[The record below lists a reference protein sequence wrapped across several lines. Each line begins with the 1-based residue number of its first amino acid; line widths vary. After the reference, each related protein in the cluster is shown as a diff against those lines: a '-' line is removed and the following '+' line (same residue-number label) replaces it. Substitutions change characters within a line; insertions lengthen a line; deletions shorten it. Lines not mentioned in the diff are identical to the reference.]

1 MASPRGINFW
11 DLVLYA
17 TAMNFGIRWLATA
30 GAAGPTALPIWVL
43 AALGFLAPLAIAT
56 AELAGRYEKE
66 GAIYAWTGASFG
78 PFAGFLCGWLYW
90 VCNLPFFS
98 SILYFVVEVI
108 AGSSPEFAAL
118 LQSPAARLGLASA
131 MAIAIAGLN
140 LVGIGVGK
148 WLPAFGALAS
158 MALLALLLVAAGVLG
173 VTQGVATDFTRVSYL
188 PPLDA
193 NGAILWSTM
202 VFAFA
207 GAEGVALL
215 RNEIE
220 GGVARLVK
228 AIVVI
233 GAFLVAAY
241 VAGTIAMLTILA
253 PEEASRLSG
262 LPDALSLGLSRLGL
276 AHWIPAALLVL
287 AAALLGSYGA
297 WFGAA
302 ARLPHAA
309 GLDRVLPPIFA
320 ARDPRTG
327 APTAS
332 IVLQTVLVVLLL
344 IVSQADANLR
354 AAYDFLVAMSV
365 ISYTLPFLFLFAAFL
380 KVQGEPAPA
389 GAWTAPGG
397 TSGARAIG
405 VLGFL
410 VTASA
415 IACTL
420 APSPDATDPLAAT
433 LKLVW
438 SSGALILS
446 GVALY
451 ALSRLRKF
459 KPARIR
465 NPPA

>member
-1 MASPRGINFW
+1 MSGRGGINFW

-17 TAMNFGIRWLATA
+17 AAMNFGIRWLATSA
-30 GAAGPTALPIWVL
+30 AAGPASLPIWIL

-56 AELAGRYEKE
+56 AELAGRFEKE
-66 GAIYAWTGASFG
+66 GAIYAWTGACFG
-78 PFAGFLCGWLYW
+78 PFAGFICGWLYW

-98 SILYFVVEVI
+98 GILYFVVEVTI
-108 AGSSPEFAAL
+108 AAAPPEWRGPL
-118 LQSPAARLGLASA
+118 EVPAARLAFASTLAV
-131 MAIAIAGLN
+131 AIAGLN
-140 LVGIGVGK
+140 LVGLGVGK

-158 MALLALLLVAAGVLG
+158 AALLALLVGAGVALG
-173 VTQGVATDFTRVSYL
+173 FSVGPATDFAHVSYA

-215 RNEIE
+215 RNEID
-220 GGVARLVK
+220 GGVPRLVA
-228 AIVVI
+228 AIALI

-241 VAGTIAMLTILA
+241 LAGAVAMLTILA

-262 LPDALSLGLSRLGL
+262 LPDALSLGLARLGL
-276 AHWIPAALLVL
+276 AQWTPAALLLL

-332 IVLQTVLVVLLL
+332 ILLQAVLVVMLLAL
-344 IVSQADANLR
+344 SQADASIR
-354 AAYDFLVAMSV
+354 SAYDFLVAMSV

-380 KVQGEPAPA
+380 KVQAAPAPD
-389 GAWTAPGG
+389 GVWTAPGG
-397 TSGARAIG
+397 AQGAKLIG
-405 VLGFL
+405 GLGFA
-410 VTASA
+410 VTLSA
-415 IACTL
+415 ILCTL
-420 APSPDATDPLAAT
+420 VPSPDAPDPLGAT
-433 LKLVW
+433 LKLLW
-438 SSGALILS
+438 ASAALILS
-446 GVALY
+446 GVVLY
-451 ALSRLRKF
+451 AL
-459 KPARIR
+459 ARR
-465 NPPA
+465 RRRSEP

>member
-1 MASPRGINFW
+1 MARRNNISFW

-17 TAMNFGIRWLATA
+17 TAINFGIRWLATA
-30 GAAGPTALPIWVL
+30 AVAGPASLPIWIL

-78 PFAGFLCGWLYW
+78 PFAGFVCGWLYW

-98 SILYFVVEVI
+98 SILYYIVEVT
-108 AGSSPEFAAL
+108 AAAAPPGL
-118 LQSPAARLGLASA
+118 RTVLETPAARLGLASA
-131 MAIAIAGLN
+131 LAIAIAGLN
-140 LVGIGVGK
+140 LVGIGIGK
-148 WLPAFGALAS
+148 WLPMFGAAAS
-158 MALLALLLVAAGVLG
+158 MALLALLIGAGLAIGLG
-173 VTQGVATDFTRVSYL
+173 AGPATDFAHVSYA

-220 GGVARLVK
+220 GGVTRLVR
-228 AIVVI
+228 AIALI
-233 GAFLVAAY
+233 GGFLVLAY
-241 VAGTIAMLTILA
+241 LAGTLAMLSILA
-253 PEEASRLSG
+253 PEEASRLAG
-262 LPDALSLGLSRLGL
+262 LPDALSLGLARLGL
-276 AHWIPAALLVL
+276 AHWSPAALALL

-309 GLDRVLPPIFA
+309 GIDRVLPPVFA
-320 ARDPRTG
+320 VRDPRTG
-327 APTAS
+327 APVAS
-332 IVLQTVLVVLLL
+332 IMLQTVLVIVLLV
-344 IVSQADANLR
+344 ISQAGASVR
-354 AAYDFLVAMSV
+354 SAYDFLVAMSV

-380 KVQGEPAPA
+380 KVQGQAAPA

-397 TSGARAIG
+397 ANGARLIG
-405 VLGFL
+405 VLGFA
-410 VTASA
+410 VTLSA
-415 IACTL
+415 ILCTL
-420 APSPDATDPLAAT
+420 VPSPDAPDPLGAT
-433 LKLVW
+433 VKLLW

-451 ALSRLRKF
+451 VL
-459 KPARIR
+459 ARR
-465 NPPA
+465 RSS

>member
-1 MASPRGINFW
+1 MASLRSINFL

-17 TAMNFGIRWLATA
+17 AAMNFGIRWLATSA
-30 GAAGPTALPIWVL
+30 AAGPASLPIWIL

-108 AGSSPEFAAL
+108 ASAAPSAWGGALESPG
-118 LQSPAARLGLASA
+118 ARLGLASA
-131 MAIAIAGLN
+131 MAILITGLN

-148 WLPAFGALAS
+148 WLPSFGAFAS
-158 MALLALLLVAAGVLG
+158 LALLALLIVAGVAIG
-173 VTQGVATDFTRVSYL
+173 IEHGPATDFARVSYAL
-188 PPLDA
+188 PLDA

-220 GGVARLVK
+220 GGVARLVR
-228 AIVVI
+228 AIVLI
-233 GAFLVAAY
+233 GALLVGAY
-241 VAGTIAMLTILA
+241 VIGTIAMLTILA

-262 LPDALSLGLSRLGL
+262 LPDALGHGLSRLGL
-276 AHWIPAALLVL
+276 SHWIPLALLLL

-327 APTAS
+327 APVAA
-332 IVLQTVLVVLLL
+332 IVLQTALVVALLF
-344 IVSQADANLR
+344 VSQAEANMR

-365 ISYTLPFLFLFAAFL
+365 ISYTLAVLVPVRGVSQSAARTCTSRRMD
-380 KVQGEPAPA
+380 
-389 GAWTAPGG
+389 GAWRRARCAPDRLARLCGDAF
-397 TSGARAIG
+397 SHRLHARAQPG
-405 VLGFL
+405 
-410 VTASA
+410 
-415 IACTL
+415 
-420 APSPDATDPLAAT
+420 
-433 LKLVW
+433 
-438 SSGALILS
+438 
-446 GVALY
+446 
-451 ALSRLRKF
+451 RRR
-459 KPARIR
+459 PAW
-465 NPPA
+465 PPRSNLFGHRAH